1 MKCAPEIF
9 QRTTYQMVEDFDG
22 VVFMDDVIVA
32 GDGTM
37 HDKQRRCETPLPLL
51 AASSTSTSMAE
62 VLLQRQDH
70 RYLQAISTKP
80 LSQAPLRFD
89 RMLLGLRGCDV
100 EICYIPSYKQV
111 FADTL
116 NRAAAPTVDSE
127 AYEEF

>member
-1 MKCAPEIF
+1 ML
-9 QRTTYQMVEDFDG
+9 EDFDG

-32 GDGTM
+32 GDGTT

-51 AASSTSTSMAE
+51 AASSTSKSMVE
-62 VLLQRQDH
+62 VLLSRQDH
-70 RYLQAISTKP
+70 RCLQAISTKP

-89 RMLLGLRGCDV
+89 RMLLSLW
-100 EICYIPSYKQV
+100 EICYIPSYKQI

-116 NRAAAPTVDSE
+116 NREAVPTVESE